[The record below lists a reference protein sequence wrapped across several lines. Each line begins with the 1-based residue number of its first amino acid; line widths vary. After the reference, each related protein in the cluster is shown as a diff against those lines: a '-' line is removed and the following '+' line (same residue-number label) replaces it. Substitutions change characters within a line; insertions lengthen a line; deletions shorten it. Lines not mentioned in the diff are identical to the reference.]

1 MWCFFVVVVFVVCQ
15 VTKLCQH
22 FFVSLFLPLTGC
34 YFFVKVPKWH
44 FFFLAESAPLCFPLC
59 NKHLLPDLSLFF
71 LLFLQFHCFYSLL
84 SPPFLN
90 SFLVFFIPSVFSLTL
105 SEVAIDKG
113 DPDMVE
119 ALVGQTV
126 VLPCRVR
133 PPPSS
138 TVTIEWRRDGVA
150 VSSRR
155 CAFWHMLSLTHSSTD
170 WFNYSVFTLTSGTIN
185 SLTVPCC
192 SALWPNQTLV
202 GFCV

>member
-1 MWCFFVVVVFVVCQ
+1 MLLLRQGSQ
-15 VTKLCQH
+15 VT
-22 FFVSLFLPLTGC
+22 
-34 YFFVKVPKWH
+34 
-44 FFFLAESAPLCFPLC
+44 FFFFW
-59 NKHLLPDLSLFF
+59 LSLPHSVFPSATNICCQICLSFF